1 MKLLI
6 IDNFDSFTY
15 NIVQIIEQL
24 SSVGY
29 SVVKHDQLN
38 LDQVLRYDK
47 VLFTPGPGL
56 PEEHPIM
63 EKVIKQYS
71 TSKSILGIC
80 LGHQAIGQS
89 FRGEL
94 TKQNVPSHG
103 ITKKIMIADHSEYLF
118 HGLQSEINVGL
129 YHSWA
134 VSPKNFPDEL
144 KITAVSEDGIIMALA
159 HKHYDV
165 RGVQFHPESIMTPFG
180 KQILKNWLYSY
191 IIE

>member
-1 MKLLI
+1 MKLII

-24 SSVGY
+24 SSVKY

-38 LDQVLRYDK
+38 IDEVIQFDK
-47 VLFTPGPGL
+47 ILFTPGPGL

-63 EKVIKQYS
+63 GKVIKQYS
-71 TSKSILGIC
+71 ASKSILGIC

-89 FRGEL
+89 FGGEL
-94 TKQNVPSHG
+94 TKQNVLSHG
-103 ITKKIMIADHSEYLF
+103 ITKKIIITDPSEYLF
-118 HGLQSEINVGL
+118 QGLPPEMNVGL

-134 VSPKNFPDEL
+134 VSPINFPDEL

-180 KQILKNWLYSY
+180 KHILTNWLGR
-191 IIE
+191 